1 MEQEKYNMSIND
13 SIPFFSLSLSHV
25 SLKDKKNDIDGSG
38 FPVVRTILNSRIQV
52 MSVVF
57 IRSDGSDK
65 LNI

>member
-13 SIPFFSLSLSHV
+13 SIPFFSLSHV
-25 SLKDKKNDIDGSG
+25 SLKDKKNDIDGPG
-38 FPVVRTILNSRIQV
+38 FPVVRTILNSGIQV
-52 MSVVF
+52 ISVVF